1 MYEKEIN
8 KMNDLIDTPL
18 LQLIEGLKYPIIQG
32 GMGPYST
39 NNLASEVA
47 KVGGLGIISTVG
59 MSSSENFELTKDL
72 DVESIFGP
80 PPTEERLIRSI
91 DYVLDKVK
99 NANDSVIG
107 LNIPVT
113 EEFVKTADI
122 ILETTYNYL
131 NRNPEARKKIKVI
144 ITSAGNPYQEFVIN
158 WVKKIGLTW
167 GHVVPS
173 VKHALKAQQAGVDFV
188 IASGREGGA
197 HISWLDA
204 HSMVLI
210 PAVVD
215 AVDKPVVAAGGIC
228 DGRSLV
234 AALALGAVGVQMGT
248 RFIATKESDF
258 QQVWKDS
265 ILPKKETDTLIGR
278 GFFGPMRF
286 IRNQTS
292 EKLVRLALRNIPEMF
307 LGKPLFP
314 TQDMIDIEMASFN
327 ALHTATENEMED
339 VLVLGGEA
347 IGRINGILPVKDLIE
362 SIMNE
367 AKETLKGLS
376 QFN

>member
-1 MYEKEIN
+1 MYENEIN

-59 MSSSENFELTKDL
+59 MSSSVNFELTKDL

-91 DYVLDKVK
+91 DYVLEKLK

-228 DGRSLV
+228 DGRSFV

-286 IRNQTS
+286 IRNKTS
-292 EKLVRLALRNIPEMF
+292 EKMVKLALSNIPEMF

-327 ALHTATENEMED
+327 ALHTATENDMED